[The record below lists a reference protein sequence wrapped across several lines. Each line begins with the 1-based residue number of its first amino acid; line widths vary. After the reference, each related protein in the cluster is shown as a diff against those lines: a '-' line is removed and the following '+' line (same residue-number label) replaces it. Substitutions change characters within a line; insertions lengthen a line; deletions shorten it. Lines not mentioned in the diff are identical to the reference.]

1 MQSYQKLFEFNSLFD
16 EWVAKLIKYKI
27 DTDHWM
33 YIYYD
38 IYDMK
43 NQRKTNT
50 APIHT
55 IRTNIIYKL

>member
-1 MQSYQKLFEFNSLFD
+1 
-16 EWVAKLIKYKI
+16 
-27 DTDHWM
+27 M

-55 IRTNIIYKL
+55 IKTNII